1 VLLIFSDT
9 KTWLPA
15 HVVRSSTDADLALL
29 QIDAPGTYP
38 VVGGIAHSTADI
50 PVGAQVAIIGYPLGT
65 ETPMEGSG
73 TKIIARSTLVAGTVS
88 KHLDDVLQVDAYA
101 GEGSSG
107 SPVFAPDGRVI
118 GVVYG
123 GAREAAGRIVYAVPA
138 DKIAALIAP
147 R

>member
-1 VLLIFSDT
+1 
-9 KTWLPA
+9 
-15 HVVRSSTDADLALL
+15 
-29 QIDAPGTYP
+29 
-38 VVGGIAHSTADI
+38 
-50 PVGAQVAIIGYPLGT
+50 VGAQVAIIGYPLGT